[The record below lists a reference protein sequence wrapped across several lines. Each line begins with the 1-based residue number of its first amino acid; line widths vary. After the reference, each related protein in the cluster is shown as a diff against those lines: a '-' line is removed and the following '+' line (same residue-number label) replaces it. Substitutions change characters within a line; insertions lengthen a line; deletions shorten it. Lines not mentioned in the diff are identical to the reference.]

1 VGDIDR
7 NLGSIKLKI
16 PAFKGKTDLEA
27 YLDWE
32 KKLEIIFDIH
42 KYSKE
47 KKVKLAVVE
56 FTDYAMVWWER
67 LVVERKGIE
76 KDQLAHGRS

>member
-1 VGDIDR
+1 MGDVDR

-16 PAFKGKTDLEA
+16 PAFEGKTDPEA

-32 KKLEIIFDIH
+32 KKEEMIFDIH
-42 KYSKE
+42 RYFEE
-47 KKVKLAVVE
+47 KKVKLVVVE
-56 FTDYAMVWWER
+56 FTDYVMVWWER
-67 LVVERKGIE
+67 LVVERIRKE

>member
-27 YLDWE
+27 YLDWK

>member
-1 VGDIDR
+1 M
-7 NLGSIKLKI
+7 
-16 PAFKGKTDLEA
+16 
-27 YLDWE
+27 
-32 KKLEIIFDIH
+32 IFDIH
-42 KYSKE
+42 KYSEE